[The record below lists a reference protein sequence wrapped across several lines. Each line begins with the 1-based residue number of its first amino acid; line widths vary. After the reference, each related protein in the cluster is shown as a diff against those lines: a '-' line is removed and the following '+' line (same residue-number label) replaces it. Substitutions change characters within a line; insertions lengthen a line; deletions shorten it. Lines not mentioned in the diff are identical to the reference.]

1 MDRIDWPVCRRVVRI
16 RPSAYQTAEV
26 VEDLEI
32 GTPTWVEGDDDQAH
46 DKRTEDEAA
55 DKQVPSTA
63 GHVVDL
69 PSRLLQTRAPTGG

>member
-1 MDRIDWPVCRRVVRI
+1 MDRIDWPVCRRVVWI
-16 RPSAYQTAEV
+16 GSSAYETAEV

-32 GTPTWVEGDDDQAH
+32 RTPTSVEGDDDQAH

-55 DKQVPSTA
+55 DQEVPATA

-69 PSRLLQTRAPTGG
+69 PLRLLQTRAPTSG